1 MTKLDTLVIM
11 EFAVAHVTM
20 VLDDFVY
27 MLGGQVLQKES
38 NFRVIYVTQ
47 HIPVSPCQCSHLC
60 ISLLSNDR
68 CGRAHVVDPQSQGC
82 LPLLVGV

>member
-11 EFAVAHVTM
+11 EFVVAHVTM
-20 VLDDFVY
+20 VLDDFAY

-47 HIPVSPCQCSHLC
+47 HIPVSPC
-60 ISLLSNDR
+60 
-68 CGRAHVVDPQSQGC
+68 
-82 LPLLVGV
+82 